1 METETTPRIQVNGRY
16 LRQRVTGMQR
26 YAREIVSRLGSRVN
40 VVEPSRAG
48 HGIRGHMWEQVG
60 LLCRLR
66 RSLLWS
72 PCTTGPLGV
81 ASQVVTIHDC
91 AFLDRAECFT
101 PRFAAW
107 LQWLVPK
114 LARRVRQI
122 LTVSHYSKDRIA
134 DICRVPSEKIH
145 VVHNG
150 VDPRFR
156 PAADEEIA
164 AARQSFG
171 LPENYVLCV
180 GSLEPRKNLPRL
192 LEAWQQVFSQRSANH
207 QCQPDSP
214 KLVLVGTTAA
224 VFASAKLEAPSDSV
238 VLTGYVPDE
247 VLPALYSGATAF
259 VYPSL
264 YEGFGLTVLEAMA
277 CGTPVICSSTTSLPE
292 VAGDAAIL
300 VDPNDTASIGS
311 AIESLLSDEPLRNSL
326 RARGLTRAQEFTW
339 DRAAAQTWEVLS
351 AAAN

>member
-1 METETTPRIQVNGRY
+1 VETALRVQVNGRF

-26 YAREIVSRLGSRVN
+26 YAREIVARLGSRVEI
-40 VVEPSRAG
+40 VEPSRAG
-48 HGIRGHMWEQVG
+48 HGIRGHLWEQVG
-60 LLCRLR
+60 LPCRLR

-81 ASQVVTIHDC
+81 GSQIVTIHDC
-91 AFLDRAECFT
+91 AFRDRAECFT

-122 LTVSHYSKDRIA
+122 LTVSEYSKDRIA
-134 DICRVPSEKIH
+134 EICRVPAEKIH

-150 VDPRFR
+150 VDPRFH
-156 PAADEEIA
+156 PASAQEIA
-164 AARQSFG
+164 AARERFA

-192 LEAWQQVFSQRSANH
+192 LEAWQLVNSQRTSN
-207 QCQPDSP
+207 QQGQQDKP
-214 KLVLVGTTAA
+214 KLVLVGSSAA
-224 VFASAKLEAPSDSV
+224 VFASAKLEAPDDSV

-247 VLPALYSGATAF
+247 LLPALYSGATAF

-292 VAGDAAIL
+292 VAGDAAVL
-300 VDPNDTASIGS
+300 VDPNHTA
-311 AIESLLSDEPLRNSL
+311 AISQAIQDLLVDETLRSSL
-326 RARGLTRAQEFTW
+326 RARGLARAQEFTW
-339 DRAAAQTWEVLS
+339 DRAAQQTWKVLS
-351 AAAN
+351 TAAN

>member
-1 METETTPRIQVNGRY
+1 VETALRVQVNGRFV
-16 LRQRVTGMQR
+16 RQRVTGMQR
-26 YAREIVSRLGSRVN
+26 YAREIVARLGSRVEI
-40 VVEPSRAG
+40 VEPSRAG
-48 HGIRGHMWEQVG
+48 HGIRGHLWEQVG
-60 LLCRLR
+60 LPCRLR

-81 ASQVVTIHDC
+81 GSQVVTIHDC

-122 LTVSHYSKDRIA
+122 LTVSQYSKDRIA
-134 DICRVPSEKIH
+134 ETCRVPAEKIH
-145 VVHNG
+145 VVYNG

-156 PAADEEIA
+156 PASAQEIT
-164 AARQSFG
+164 AARERFA

-180 GSLEPRKNLPRL
+180 GSIEPRKNLPRL
-192 LEAWQQVFSQRSANH
+192 LEAWNLVNKQRASNQQH
-207 QCQPDSP
+207 QQDKP

-224 VFASAKLEAPSDSV
+224 VFASAKLEAPEESV

-247 VLPALYSGATAF
+247 MLPALYSGAAAF

-292 VAGDAAIL
+292 VAGDAAVL
-300 VDPNDTASIGS
+300 VDPSDTA
-311 AIESLLSDEPLRNSL
+311 AISQAIQNLLADEPLRSSL
-326 RARGLTRAQEFTW
+326 RIRGLARAQEFTW
-339 DRAAAQTWEVLS
+339 DRAAQQTWQVLS
-351 AAAN
+351 TAAN

>member
-1 METETTPRIQVNGRY
+1 METAVRIQVNGRFM
-16 LRQRVTGMQR
+16 RQRVTGMQR
-26 YAREIVSRLGSRVN
+26 YAREIVTRLGSRVE

-60 LLCRLR
+60 LPCRLR

-81 ASQVVTIHDC
+81 GSQVVTIHDC

-134 DICRVPSEKIH
+134 EICRVPADKIH

-150 VDPRFR
+150 VDQRFR
-156 PAADEEIA
+156 PAAEEEIA
-164 AARQSFG
+164 AARQRFV

-192 LEAWQQVFSQRSANH
+192 LEAWRNVSQQRKTNPQSPQE
-207 QCQPDSP
+207 SP

-224 VFASAKLEAPSDSV
+224 VFASAKLDAPDESV

-247 VLPALYSGATAF
+247 MLPALYSGATAF

-300 VDPNDTASIGS
+300 VDPNDTA
-311 AIESLLSDEPLRNSL
+311 AICQAIHDLLADEPLRSSL
-326 RARGLTRAQEFTW
+326 RTRGLARAQEFTW
-339 DRAAAQTWEVLS
+339 DRAAQQTWQVLS
-351 AAAN
+351 TAAN

>member
-1 METETTPRIQVNGRY
+1 MRVQVNGRFMQ
-16 LRQRVTGMQR
+16 QRVTGMQR
-26 YAREIVSRLGSRVN
+26 YAREIVARLGSRVEL
-40 VVEPSRAG
+40 VEPSQAG
-48 HGIRGHMWEQVG
+48 HGIRGHLWEQVG
-60 LLCRLR
+60 LPCRLR
-66 RSLLWS
+66 HSLLWS

-81 ASQVVTIHDC
+81 GSQVVTIHDC
-91 AFLDRAECFT
+91 AFRDRAECFT

-107 LQWLVPK
+107 LQWLVPR

-122 LTVSHYSKDRIA
+122 LTVSQFSKGRIA
-134 DICRVPSEKIH
+134 DICHVPADKIQ

-150 VDPRFR
+150 VDAHFR
-156 PAADEEIA
+156 PATAEEII
-164 AARQSFG
+164 AARAKLN
-171 LPENYVLCV
+171 LPENYVLSV

-192 LEAWQQVFSQRSANH
+192 LEAWKLIQEQLTSNQQDH
-207 QCQPDSP
+207 P

-247 VLPALYSGATAF
+247 MLPALYSGAAAF

-292 VAGDAAIL
+292 VAGDAAVL
-300 VDPNDTASIGS
+300 VDPSDTAAIGQ
-311 AIESLLSDEPLRNSL
+311 AIQNLLADEHLRISL
-326 RARGLTRAQEFTW
+326 RSRGLARAQQFTW
-339 DRAAAQTWEVLS
+339 DRAAAETWQVLEN
-351 AAAN
+351 AAN

>member
-1 METETTPRIQVNGRY
+1 M
-16 LRQRVTGMQR
+16 RQRVTGMQR
-26 YAREIVSRLGSRVN
+26 YAREIVSRLGSRVD

-48 HGIRGHMWEQVG
+48 HGIRGHLWEQVG
-60 LLCRLR
+60 LPCRLR

-81 ASQVVTIHDC
+81 GSQVVTIHDC

-101 PRFAAW
+101 PRFATW
-107 LQWLVPK
+107 LQWLVPR

-134 DICRVPSEKIH
+134 DICRVPAEKIH

-150 VDPRFR
+150 VDPRFG
-156 PAADEEIA
+156 PASEQEIA
-164 AARQSFG
+164 AARERFA
-171 LPENYVLCV
+171 LPPNYVLCV

-192 LEAWQQVFSQRSANH
+192 LEAWSQVSGQQNQ
-207 QCQPDSP
+207 P

-224 VFASAKLEAPSDSV
+224 VFASAKLEAPDESV
-238 VLTGYVPDE
+238 ILTGYVPDE
-247 VLPALYSGATAF
+247 MLPALYSGATAF

-300 VDPNDTASIGS
+300 VDPNDTAAIGH
-311 AIESLLSDEPLRNSL
+311 AIQNLLADEPLRNTL
-326 RARGLTRAQEFTW
+326 RVRGLARAQEFTW
-339 DRAAAQTWEVLS
+339 DRAAAQSWEVLS
-351 AAAN
+351 TAAN

>member
-1 METETTPRIQVNGRY
+1 M
-16 LRQRVTGMQR
+16 RQRVTGMQR
-26 YAREIVSRLGSRVN
+26 YAREIVARLGSRVEL
-40 VVEPSRAG
+40 VEPSRAG
-48 HGIRGHMWEQVG
+48 HGIRGHLWEQVG
-60 LLCRLR
+60 LPCRLR
-66 RSLLWS
+66 QSLLWS

-81 ASQVVTIHDC
+81 GSQVVTIHDC
-91 AFLDRAECFT
+91 AFRDRAECFT

-122 LTVSHYSKDRIA
+122 LTVSEYSKDRIA
-134 DICRVPSEKIH
+134 EICRVKPDKIH

-156 PAADEEIA
+156 PVTSAEIA
-164 AARQSFG
+164 AAREKFS
-171 LPENYVLCV
+171 LPEDYVLCV

-192 LEAWQQVFSQRSANH
+192 LEAWRLVSEQLASCQQGQREI
-207 QCQPDSP
+207 P

-224 VFASAKLEAPSDSV
+224 VFASAKLEAPAESV
-238 VLTGYVPDE
+238 VLTGYVPDKF
-247 VLPALYSGATAF
+247 LPALYSGATAF

-300 VDPNDTASIGS
+300 VDPSDVAAIGQ
-311 AIESLLSDEPLRNSL
+311 AITNLLSDEPLRSSL
-326 RARGLTRAQEFTW
+326 RARGLERAKEFTW
-339 DRAAAQTWEVLS
+339 DRAAAETWQVLEH
-351 AAAN
+351 AAN